1 MVGGYAER
9 LRQADISRAA
19 LGRLAGRDPRDVA
32 SPAGLRWRYH
42 RDEAFPGRD
51 EVCMVAVVPSS
62 RIRNVALVGH
72 DGSGKTTLAEA
83 LLVATKAVPRR
94 GRVEEGTTVCD
105 VEPEEL
111 RHHASLS
118 TAIAPVLFGDF
129 KLNLL
134 DTPGLADFRPEAETA
149 LAVAD
154 LVVVVVSAVDG
165 VQVGTRALWRL
176 AASLGLPRMIF
187 VNKLDRERADF
198 ERTLDELRDAFGSGI
213 APLELPIGAESSFRG
228 VVDLLTDVAT
238 VYEAGAARQVPVPE
252 DMATREHRVHDNLV
266 EGIVVADDALMTRYL
281 DGDTP
286 SAPELEVALATGIAS
301 ATVFPVVCGSATAGI
316 GLERLMTLACE
327 VPTDRRAT
335 AAAGDARVEIVADPD
350 GEPLARVVKTVAD
363 PFVGRISVLQ
373 VVSGTLRPDMVL
385 VNTRSHAEERLHVL
399 ETIRGKEL
407 APVTEAQAGD
417 LVAVPKLGSSLT
429 GDTLAPK
436 ATPVVLDPLPRSP
449 VMLAIAVRPRTTG
462 DEDKMMT
469 ALHRLVEEDPSLEVR
484 RDDETHQTV
493 LSGMGE
499 THLAVTLE
507 RLARK
512 CGVEVDQEEVLVPY
526 RETVSGPGEAE
537 GRHKKQTGGHG
548 QFAVV
553 HLRVE
558 PTGRGEGFVFV
569 DAVVGGAI
577 PRQFI
582 PAVEKGVR
590 RQMHQGGTW
599 GFPVVDVRV
608 TCDGGKFHPVDSSE
622 MSFELAGAAA
632 FAAAIDQAGATPL
645 EPVSR
650 VEVTVPAAH
659 QGDVL
664 GDLTTRRGRV
674 VANETTDDGEQVVVA
689 EVPTA
694 ELGRYAVDL
703 RALTGGQ
710 GRFVAHFDHYA
721 EVSAQ
726 VTERLLRRRTVTV

>member
-1 MVGGYAER
+1 MVT
-9 LRQADISRAA
+9 
-19 LGRLAGRDPRDVA
+19 
-32 SPAGLRWRYH
+32 
-42 RDEAFPGRD
+42 
-51 EVCMVAVVPSS
+51 VVPSS

-83 LLVATKAVPRR
+83 LLVATKAVARR
-94 GRVEEGTTVCD
+94 GRVEDGTTVCD
-105 VEPEEL
+105 TEPEEL
-111 RHHASLS
+111 RHHASLA
-118 TAIAPVLFGDF
+118 TALAPVTFGDV
-129 KLNLL
+129 KLNVL
-134 DTPGLADFRPEAETA
+134 DTPGLADFRPEVETA

-154 LVVVVVSAVDG
+154 LVVVVVSGVDG
-165 VQVGTRALWRL
+165 VQVGTRAVWRL
-176 AASLGLPRMIF
+176 AAAAGLPRIIF

-213 APLELPIGAESSFRG
+213 APLELPIGAESQFRG
-228 VVDLLTDVAT
+228 VVDLLTDSAT
-238 VYEAGAARQVPVPE
+238 TYEAGVARQVPVPE

-266 EGIVVADDALMTRYL
+266 EGIVVADDTLMARYL

-286 SAPELEVALATGIAS
+286 SAAELEAALATGVAS
-301 ATVFPVVCGSATAGI
+301 ATVFPVVCGSATASI

-327 VPTDRRAT
+327 IPTNRRASAT
-335 AAAGDARVEIVADPD
+335 AGGTRVEIPADPG
-350 GEPLARVVKTVAD
+350 GEPLARVIKTIAD
-363 PFVGRISVLQ
+363 PFVGRVSLLQ
-373 VVSGTLRPDMVL
+373 VVSGTLRPDTVL
-385 VNTRSHAEERLHVL
+385 VNTRAHVEERLHLL
-399 ETIRGKEL
+399 ETMRGKEL
-407 APVTEAQAGD
+407 TPVAEVQAGD
-417 LVAVPKLGSSLT
+417 LVAVPKLTSSLT

-436 ATPVVLDPLPRSP
+436 STPVVLDPLPRSP
-449 VMLAIAVRPRTTG
+449 AMLAVAVRPRTAG

-469 ALHRLVEEDPSLEVR
+469 ALHKLVEEDPSLEVR

-493 LSGMGE
+493 LSGIGE
-499 THLAVTLE
+499 THLAVALE

-526 RETVSGPGEAE
+526 RETVAGPGEAE

-558 PTGRGEGFVFV
+558 PVGRGEGFAFV

-577 PRQFI
+577 PRQFL

-590 RQMHQGGTW
+590 RQMRQGGAW

-622 MSFELAGAAA
+622 MSFELAGALA
-632 FAAAIDQAGATPL
+632 FAAAVEQAGSTAL
-645 EPVSR
+645 EPISR
-650 VEVTVPAAH
+650 VEVRIPASC

-664 GDLTTRRGRV
+664 GDLTARRGRV
-674 VANETTDDGEQVVVA
+674 VANETADGGEQVVVA
-689 EVPTA
+689 EVPSA

-703 RALTGGQ
+703 RAMTGGQ
-710 GRFVAHFDHYA
+710 GRFVATFDRYA

-726 VTERLLRRRTVTV
+726 AAERLVRRRAVAV